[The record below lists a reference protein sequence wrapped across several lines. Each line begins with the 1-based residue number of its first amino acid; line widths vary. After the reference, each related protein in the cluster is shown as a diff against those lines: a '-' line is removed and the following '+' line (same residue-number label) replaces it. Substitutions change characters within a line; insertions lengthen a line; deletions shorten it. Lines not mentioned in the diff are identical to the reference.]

1 MPAIITSK
9 FRLDATENLID
20 SLTSNT
26 FYMGLGKPN
35 SWDDDTVPD
44 TPYEND
50 YTKNTLWENMFAM
63 KKVDAT
69 DIIYSAPRTLWT
81 SGVTY
86 AEYDD
91 RDTNIEGKNYFVV
104 SDNNNVYMCLK
115 SGGVSSTNPDIAGVT
130 TSGVIDHSATDGY
143 IWKYMYTI
151 PVDTGSKFLTASFI
165 PVQYLESQPAPGSD
179 VALINQ
185 WSVQTNAVDGAIYN
199 VKITNGGTG
208 YTSAPTVSIVGDG
221 TGATAT
227 ATISSGAITDITI
240 TDPGT
245 GYTKAVVSVSGGD
258 GSGSSLRPVIGPK
271 GGFGADPR
279 VDLRTHYI
287 TINKVFNG
295 DESGDIPVTNDFR
308 QISLVRDPV
317 DTATA
322 LVAANNAYTTTKSL
336 EVALG
341 GSFAPDATIEGTIT
355 GANGTVIEYDSTN
368 GIIYYVQNEET
379 GFVDFT
385 DTDFVRTVG
394 DTGSGQDVTAVND
407 SEIETYSG
415 DVMFIENRTPVTRGA
430 DQIETIRLVIAF

>member
-9 FRLDATENLID
+9 FRLDATEKFID

-26 FYMGLGKPN
+26 FYMGLGKSN
-35 SWDDDTVPD
+35 TWGDDTTPD

-50 YTKNTLWENMFAM
+50 YTNNTLWENMFAM

-69 DIIYSAPRTLWT
+69 DIVYSAPRTLWT

-115 SGGVSSTNPDIAGVT
+115 SGGISSTNPDNSGVT

-143 IWKYMYTI
+143 IWKYMFTI
-151 PVDTGSKFLTASFI
+151 PVDTGSKFLTSSFL
-165 PVQYLESQPAPGSD
+165 PVQHLESQPAHGSD

-185 WSVQTNAVDGAIYN
+185 WSVQSNAIDGAIYN
-199 VKITNGGTG
+199 IKITSGGTG
-208 YTSAPTVSIVGDG
+208 YTSAPTVTVTGDG

-227 ATISSGAITDITI
+227 ATISNGAITNITM

-245 GYTKAVVSVSGGD
+245 GYTKALVSLTGGD
-258 GSGSSLRPVIGPK
+258 GSGASLRPVIGPK

-279 VDLRTHYI
+279 VDLRTHYVI
-287 TINKVFNG
+287 INKVFNG

-317 DTATA
+317 DTNTSA
-322 LVAANNAYTTTKSL
+322 VAADNAYTTTKSMA
-336 EVALG
+336 VALG
-341 GSFAPDATIEGTIT
+341 GSFSPDDIIEGTIT
-355 GANGTVIEYDSTN
+355 GANAMVIEYDSTN
-368 GIIYYVQNEET
+368 GIIYYVQNEST

-385 DTDFVRTVG
+385 DTDFVREVS
-394 DTGSGQDVTAVND
+394 DTGSGQDVTAVNA
-407 SEIETYSG
+407 SEIEHYSG
-415 DVMFIENRTPVTRGA
+415 DIMFIENRTPVTRGA